1 MPTEDP
7 HRPGA
12 DRTTEKFTMIDLL
25 THTYG
30 PPCRVIKRVN
40 SVSCNQPISPRLV
53 ARSLFSFPLSLP
65 GTDHDSFVSPSTT
78 RRND

>member
-12 DRTTEKFTMIDLL
+12 DRTTEKFTMVDLL

-40 SVSCNQPISPRLV
+40 SVSRNQPIPPRLV
-53 ARSLFSFPLSLP
+53 IRSLFPFPPP
-65 GTDHDSFVSPSTT
+65 GTDHDSFSFLLLRLGGT
-78 RRND
+78 

>member
-12 DRTTEKFTMIDLL
+12 DRTTEKFTMADLL

-40 SVSCNQPISPRLV
+40 SVSRNQPIPPRLV
-53 ARSLFSFPLSLP
+53 ARSLFPFPP
-65 GTDHDSFVSPSTT
+65 PAGPIANSFVSPSTT
-78 RRND
+78 RRN